1 MFTFQ
6 HKSFSFSLQE
16 SSITRQKM
24 LDSTLLGDGG
34 IPLSKVMT
42 PVQDY
47 DSNSLK
53 RSESFEN
60 KQNKISL
67 KGWTTYWVLFL
78 RTICTFLKVFRANT
92 KHYNDFCI
100 LPKLL

>member
-1 MFTFQ
+1 M
-6 HKSFSFSLQE
+6 
-16 SSITRQKM
+16 TRQKM

-67 KGWTTYWVLFL
+67 KGWAIY
-78 RTICTFLKVFRANT
+78 
-92 KHYNDFCI
+92 
-100 LPKLL
+100 